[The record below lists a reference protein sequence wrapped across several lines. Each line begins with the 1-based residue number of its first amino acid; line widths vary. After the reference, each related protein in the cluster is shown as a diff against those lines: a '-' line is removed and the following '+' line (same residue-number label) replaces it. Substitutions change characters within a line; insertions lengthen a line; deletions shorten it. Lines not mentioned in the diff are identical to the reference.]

1 MVPPLQL
8 QVPVDRQGLRQ
19 AATALRHWLSAKGIG
34 GEAAYGAELAL
45 EELGS
50 NLLRHAGPE
59 GAATTLQIAARPDGE
74 LLELELIDNG
84 APFDPTAAALPDL
97 SLPISERP
105 IGGLGLLLVRR
116 LAAHLRYE
124 QLPHGNRLVCRFSR
138 QERAAPPG

>member
-1 MVPPLQL
+1 MVAPLQL
-8 QVPVDRQGLRQ
+8 QVPVTREGLRQ
-19 AATALRHWLSAKGIG
+19 AADALHHWLAATGLR

-50 NLLRHAGPE
+50 NLLRHRGPQ
-59 GAATTLQIAARPDGE
+59 GTATQLQIEARHSGA

-97 SLPISERP
+97 HRPIDERP

-116 LAAHLRYE
+116 MAAAMHYERLAD
-124 QLPHGNRLVCRFSR
+124 GNRMLCRFR
-138 QERAAPPG
+138 ARARAAPPG